1 MLKGT
6 YESLPERR
14 RGELLAIVAALAWS
28 TAGIL
33 QRQLTLTAATQ
44 IAGRA
49 VFALIALVTYVLI
62 TQRGQLSAAA
72 GSVLTA
78 PAMLVAVSLAGAS
91 GTFVLALNHTTV
103 AHVLV
108 IQAMAPIVAAL
119 LGAKVLHERVS
130 ARTWTTILLAM
141 VGVAVMV
148 GASGQGSLTGDVI
161 AFGAP
166 VGFAVAIV
174 VTRKH
179 REISMAPATCLSQV
193 LLIVFVGPLAS
204 GPVRPHD
211 LIWLALL
218 GAVQLGLGLICF
230 TMAARLITAA
240 ELAVISLLEVVLGP
254 VWVWFGV
261 HERPSLATVVGGT
274 VVVLAVMAQI
284 RGPDLATDSQPPEL
298 HRPPG
303 GDEPKRVLVADRLS
317 GARGLSGGEPGR
329 GNRDNEHAGAEEQ
342 SGERGGPSRP
352 ELVAAA
358 LQDSLGSVAGRDE
371 RRQDPDQ
378 RQDETHVVE
387 QNRADLP
394 GLGDPRPEY
403 CRDRRKVGKR
413 GRELD
418 DDDARPEHHA

>member
-6 YESLPERR
+6 YDSLPERR
-14 RGELLAIVAALAWS
+14 RGEVLAIVAALAWS

-49 VFALIALVTYVLI
+49 VFALLALLTFVLI
-62 TQRGQLSAAA
+62 TQRGQLRAAVR
-72 GSVLTA
+72 SVLSA
-78 PAMLVAVSLAGAS
+78 PAILVAVSLAGAS
-91 GTFVLALNHTTV
+91 GMFVLALNHTTV

-148 GASGQGSLTGDVI
+148 GASGQGSLTGDLI

-166 VGFAVAIV
+166 MGFAVAIV

-179 REISMAPATCLSQV
+179 RDISMAPATCLSQA

-204 GPVRPHD
+204 GPVHSHD

-218 GAVQLGLGLICF
+218 GVVQLGLGLVF
-230 TMAARLITAA
+230 VTMAARLITAA

-254 VWVWFGV
+254 LWVWIGV
-261 HERPSLATVVGGT
+261 HERPSVATVVGGM
-274 VVVLAVMAQI
+274 VVVVAVIAQI
-284 RGPDLATDSQPPEL
+284 HGPDLATDSPAAEL
-298 HRPPG
+298 HRGAG
-303 GDEPKRVLVADRLS
+303 GDERKLALVADRLIDS
-317 GARGLSGGEPGR
+317 PSTSPPTE
-329 GNRDNEHAGAEEQ
+329 RD
-342 SGERGGPSRP
+342 
-352 ELVAAA
+352 
-358 LQDSLGSVAGRDE
+358 
-371 RRQDPDQ
+371 
-378 RQDETHVVE
+378 T
-387 QNRADLP
+387 
-394 GLGDPRPEY
+394 
-403 CRDRRKVGKR
+403 
-413 GRELD
+413 
-418 DDDARPEHHA
+418 